1 MQFLHFMTNPFMI
14 DSGGRYCVRPI
25 ASLNSLIF
33 RNTDALPRNIVNK
46 SGYDLLSREAVLR
59 LNEVYRDKAIPNEYG
74 INLGKFLLG
83 LTSGNPEIVEQPNWG
98 PEHYRFWQGVKKVVL
113 GGGTMNGIFGE
124 VAVVM
129 AESYLQAYGRE
140 IELIRDPDPSHIPVC
155 GLSRLAEG
163 ESVLAI
169 DFGNTKIKS
178 AYATVEDRVVK
189 SISIGRTLDASDA
202 SESMGVDNLVETIN
216 EFSLE
221 NPESDEIGIAIAS
234 YVVGGFVQSDRG
246 KYGKFYGQDI
256 QTTLS
261 EKIGKNVYVVH
272 DGTAAGTW
280 YANTIDRA
288 VVVML
293 GTAIGWSPIFY
304 DPRLCDV
311 DPELR

>member
-1 MQFLHFMTNPFMI
+1 MTSPFMI
-14 DSGGRYCVRPI
+14 DSDGRYCVRPI
-25 ASLNSLIF
+25 ASLNSLRF
-33 RNTDALPRNIVNK
+33 RNTDALPRDIVNK
-46 SGYDLLSREAVLR
+46 SGYDLLSREAILR
-59 LNEVYRDKAIPNEYG
+59 LNKVYRDKAIPKEYG
-74 INLGKFLLG
+74 INLGKFLFG
-83 LTSGNPEIVEQPNWG
+83 LTSGNTEIVEQPHWE
-98 PEHYRFWQGVKKVVL
+98 PEHYRFWQDVKKVVL
-113 GGGTMNGIFGE
+113 GGGTMNGRFGE
-124 VAVVM
+124 VAKVM
-129 AESYLQAYGRE
+129 AESYLRAYARE
-140 IELIRDPDPSHIPVC
+140 LELISDPDPSHIPVR
-155 GLSRLAEG
+155 GLTRLAEG

-189 SISIGRTLDASDA
+189 SICIGRTLDA
-202 SESMGVDNLVETIN
+202 SESMGVDNLVETVK
-216 EFSLE
+216 ELSLE

-246 KYGKFYGQDI
+246 KYGKLYGQDI

-280 YANTIDRA
+280 YANTMDRA